1 MTFLG
6 PRSDVAQLLHA
17 SDLFLFPS
25 VIEGMP
31 LALIEA
37 MAMAR
42 CCLCSDIAENRE
54 AGGDAIAYTPAGDVP
69 ALTAALRAILADE
82 PRRRALG
89 EAARARSLRYSSR
102 TVGARLYRA
111 LEDVLGGRSGA
122 DHVVAA

>member
-1 MTFLG
+1 
-6 PRSDVAQLLHA
+6 VAQLLHA

-37 MAMAR
+37 MAMGR
-42 CCLCSDIAENRE
+42 CCLCSDIPENRE
-54 AGGDAIAYTPAGDVP
+54 AGGDAILYTTAGDVP

-102 TVGARLYRA
+102 TVGARLYQA
-111 LEDVLGGRSGA
+111 LEEVLGRRSRT